1 MQATLINIFFTFS
14 IFQSQA
20 ASVNFLLLKVSLS
33 CCFSLFYSRNVECL
47 GLLMRYG
54 ADATALDKLG
64 RYCIHNYDMFCSM
77 PFIVP
82 TTIINFVLI
91 LRVSV

>member
-1 MQATLINIFFTFS
+1 
-14 IFQSQA
+14 
-20 ASVNFLLLKVSLS
+20 
-33 CCFSLFYSRNVECL
+33 
-47 GLLMRYG
+47 MRYG

-77 PFIVP
+77 PFMVP

-91 LRVSV
+91 LYVYVQKPCTSNK

>member
-1 MQATLINIFFTFS
+1 
-14 IFQSQA
+14 
-20 ASVNFLLLKVSLS
+20 
-33 CCFSLFYSRNVECL
+33 
-47 GLLMRYG
+47 MRYG

-64 RYCIHNYDMFCSM
+64 RYCVHNYDMFCSM

-91 LRVSV
+91 LLYIRLFRNLVLIMRKSHCWNISNEFLMANVILNNHLR

>member
-1 MQATLINIFFTFS
+1 M
-14 IFQSQA
+14 
-20 ASVNFLLLKVSLS
+20 NFLLLKVSLS
-33 CCFSLFYSRNVECL
+33 YGFSLFYSRNVECL

-82 TTIINFVLI
+82 TTIIIINFVLI
-91 LRVSV
+91 LHVSV